1 MAEATAQE
9 EGQQRMRR
17 QMIEKEMAEIKKLQQ
32 EMTHQQHMK
41 QLHELRLR
49 KKNLSERR
57 DTLVTETANLVREIE
72 EEEKSEQQQKDKK
85 QTVEAEMKALEEL
98 RGSDY
103 EKWVE
108 TMEAFLGTGTTTPKD
123 KRTERFTDST
133 VRKLEK
139 KVAEQVA
146 AGATP
151 KTPKNKE
158 AKRQRVDEMQS
169 GDAIPDMSSTE

>member
-1 MAEATAQE
+1 
-9 EGQQRMRR
+9 
-17 QMIEKEMAEIKKLQQ
+17 MIEKEMAEIKKLQQ
-32 EMTHQQHMK
+32 ERTHQQHMK

-49 KKNLSERR
+49 RKNLSERR

-72 EEEKSEQQQKDKK
+72 EEEKNEQQQKDKK

-108 TMEAFLGTGTTTPKD
+108 TMEAFLGEGCTTPARNGQKKFAD
-123 KRTERFTDST
+123 TTCKKIEKR
-133 VRKLEK
+133 
-139 KVAEQVA
+139 VAEKVA

-151 KTPKNKE
+151 NTKE
-158 AKRQRVDEMQS
+158 GKRQRTGGEATPSDTTAE
-169 GDAIPDMSSTE
+169 